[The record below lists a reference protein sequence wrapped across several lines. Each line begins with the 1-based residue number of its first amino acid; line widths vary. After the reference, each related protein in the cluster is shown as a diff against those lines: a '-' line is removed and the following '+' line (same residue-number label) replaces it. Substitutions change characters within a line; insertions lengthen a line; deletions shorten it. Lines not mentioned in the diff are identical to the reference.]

1 MLLDFS
7 KAFDNIN
14 HEILLKKR
22 EFYGIRGIANQWFS
36 SHLSNSLH
44 SYSTVNGVTSIPVSH
59 VIVHAVAVVS
69 KTWGRGQSFFFK
81 EWCFRVKFTCKSFQ
95 NEYLFR
101 RLLRVFSGTAF
112 SIKYL

>member
-14 HEILLKKR
+14 HEILFKKR

-44 SYSTVNGVTSIPVSH
+44 SYSTVNGVTSIPVNIS
-59 VIVHAVAVVS
+59 
-69 KTWGRGQSFFFK
+69 
-81 EWCFRVKFTCKSFQ
+81 CM
-95 NEYLFR
+95 R
-101 RLLRVFSGTAF
+101 RFSGVSPWTDPF
-112 SIKYL
+112 LVIY